1 MIFNF
6 HSIDFLLPYSF
17 HQAENPQIHI
27 PIHHFGDI
35 IKTDAINT
43 HQSITITMVRT
54 VITVFIIQQH
64 KIIKNCLKSVI
75 CIGNKNAS

>member
-1 MIFNF
+1 MATNFNF

-17 HQAENPQIHI
+17 HHAENHHIHI

-43 HQSITITMVRT
+43 HQSTTIIMIRAA
-54 VITVFIIQQH
+54 FIIQQQ
-64 KIIKNCLKSVI
+64 
-75 CIGNKNAS
+75 